1 MRLSHVGNVG
11 SLGILGIVGALL
23 IALGGVARGDENAQL
38 TEARQLFQSGTELV
52 KVAQWYEALGAFERS
67 NALRPHPVTLFN
79 LAACERALG
88 RYTRARARFVEA
100 LGAVPPVP
108 PTLAEEMRTYLGEV
122 EGLLVHADIE
132 LEPADA
138 AIAVD
143 GRPIQRQAGNTV
155 VAGLADPGPGKPAPA
170 AHFELIAD
178 PGPHLVVLS
187 RPGFN
192 DAVVRV
198 TWAPGSRPTLA
209 LKLDRL
215 PATLHV
221 STNATR
227 AAVTVDG
234 VDVGVAPLD
243 VSRPPGQYRVA
254 LRCNGML
261 PYLTNVTLAP
271 GQELKLE
278 GLMSPLRVSIAK
290 RWWFWA
296 SLGAVVTGVALAGYF
311 GARAAETPQLDR
323 GGLQWVV
330 QLR

>member
-1 MRLSHVGNVG
+1 MRLLLC
-11 SLGILGIVGALL
+11 SLVCFSLSFSLVR
-23 IALGGVARGDENAQL
+23 VAHSDENDPRL
-38 TEARQLFQSGTELV
+38 NEARQLFQSGTELV
-52 KVAQWYEALGAFERS
+52 KAAQWYEALGAFERS
-67 NALRPHPVTLFN
+67 NTLRPHPVTLFN

-100 LGAVPPVP
+100 LAANPPVP
-108 PTLAEEMRTYLGEV
+108 PTLAEEMRTYLREV
-122 EGLLVHADIE
+122 EGLLVHADVE
-132 LEPADA
+132 LDPADA

-143 GRPIQRQAGNTV
+143 GRPIEVEVGHTV
-155 VAGLADPGPGKPAPA
+155 VAGLAEPGPGKPVTA

-178 PGPHLVVLS
+178 PGAHLVVLA

-192 DAVVRV
+192 DVVVRV
-198 TWAPGSRPTLA
+198 TWAPGSRPQLA
-209 LKLDRL
+209 LRLDRL

-243 VSRPPGQYRVA
+243 LSRPPGQYRVA

-278 GLMSPLRVSIAK
+278 GLMSPVRVSIAK
-290 RWWFWA
+290 KWWFWT
-296 SLGAVVTGVALAGYF
+296 SIGVVVTGVALAGYF